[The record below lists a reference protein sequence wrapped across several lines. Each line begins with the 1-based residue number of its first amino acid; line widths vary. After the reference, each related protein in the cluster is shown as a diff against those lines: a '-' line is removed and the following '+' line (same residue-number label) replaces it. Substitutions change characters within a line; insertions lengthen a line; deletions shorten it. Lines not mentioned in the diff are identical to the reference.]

1 MKNLSDFDD
10 PIIERCGSKP
20 IWINS
25 STFNSLKEFASDNQK
40 DVKNIVEYLVVF
52 ALNTH
57 QRDIKENIS
66 FDLENL

>member
-10 PIIERCGSKP
+10 PIIERCGCKP